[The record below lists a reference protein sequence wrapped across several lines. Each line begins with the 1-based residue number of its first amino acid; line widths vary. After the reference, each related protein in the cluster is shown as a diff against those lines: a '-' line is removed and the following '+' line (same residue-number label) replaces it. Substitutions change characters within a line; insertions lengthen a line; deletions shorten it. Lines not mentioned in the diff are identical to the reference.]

1 MFGGGGGGDDEDM
14 IMRNTGES
22 ARLSAVRARL
32 RKKLAEKKAARK

>member
-1 MFGGGGGGDDEDM
+1 MFGGGGGGGDEDM
-14 IMRNTGES
+14 MPNTGES